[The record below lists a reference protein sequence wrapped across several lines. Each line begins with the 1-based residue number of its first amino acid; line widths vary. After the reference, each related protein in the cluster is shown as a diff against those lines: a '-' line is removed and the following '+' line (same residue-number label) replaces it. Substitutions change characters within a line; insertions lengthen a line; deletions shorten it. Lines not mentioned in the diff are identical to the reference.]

1 MMGKSFLQFK
11 HVHFGYESASASL
24 FTDVTLHIPPGWTGV
39 VGANGAGKTTLL
51 KLAVGLLKAEG
62 GEVQFPE
69 PALYCPQRTDDL
81 PDGLPELLEEETQS
95 AILIKERLGLG
106 NSWGNRWSSLSH
118 GERKRA
124 QIAVALW
131 KNPEL
136 LAIDE
141 PTNHVDTETRDI
153 IETALSQYAGVGLL
167 VSHDRNLLD
176 YLCQQCIFIDSHE
189 VIVRPGGVS
198 KGMQVATSEAQAVQ
212 RQQLQKKRAVQKLR
226 RELIRRGELALQSQH
241 RRSKKGVARKDHD
254 AREKIDRARVSGKD
268 AVGGRLIGQ
277 MQGRMKHEQEKLSQL
292 RTKKEYRLGI
302 SLPGARSHRNELLQI
317 PAGSILLGGQKW
329 LEHPDLYILP
339 SDRIAL
345 VGPNGSGK
353 STLVSRIFPSLKI
366 PPENITY
373 IPQETDA
380 DQSRQILAQ
389 VREAPP
395 AKLGQLMTL
404 ISRLGSRPQPLL
416 ESAIPSPGETRK
428 LLLAM
433 GMANEPQ
440 IIIMD
445 EPTNHMDLP
454 SIECLEEALSEVSC
468 ALLLVSHDRR
478 FLEKLT
484 TVRWNIRRVLE
495 DKERCVL
502 QIT

>member
-1 MMGKSFLQFK
+1 
-11 HVHFGYESASASL
+11 
-24 FTDVTLHIPPGWTGV
+24 
-39 VGANGAGKTTLL
+39 
-51 KLAVGLLKAEG
+51 
-62 GEVQFPE
+62 
-69 PALYCPQRTDDL
+69 
-81 PDGLPELLEEETQS
+81 
-95 AILIKERLGLG
+95 
-106 NSWGNRWSSLSH
+106 
-118 GERKRA
+118 
-124 QIAVALW
+124 
-131 KNPEL
+131 
-136 LAIDE
+136 
-141 PTNHVDTETRDI
+141 
-153 IETALSQYAGVGLL
+153 
-167 VSHDRNLLD
+167 
-176 YLCQQCIFIDSHE
+176 
-189 VIVRPGGVS
+189 
-198 KGMQVATSEAQAVQ
+198 
-212 RQQLQKKRAVQKLR
+212 
-226 RELIRRGELALQSQH
+226 
-241 RRSKKGVARKDHD
+241 
-254 AREKIDRARVSGKD
+254 VSGKD